1 MSIVLIPVVLCAAY
15 LVMVSIC
22 VSERM
27 TPQTN
32 HFVRATVVL
41 IGGAGFWAL
50 CKAVVFG
57 WGSSP
62 QELLQGVVVV
72 ALAAVIYRV
81 KFNTGGEQIHSL
93 RSTKLRQGR

>member
-32 HFVRATVVL
+32 HFVRVAVVL

-62 QELLQGVVVV
+62 EELLQGVVVV
-72 ALAAVIYRV
+72 ALAGVIYRV
-81 KFNTGGEQIHSL
+81 RFNTGGERIHSL
-93 RSTKLRQGR
+93 RNAKVRQGR

>member
-50 CKAVVFG
+50 CKAVGYG

-62 QELLQGVVVV
+62 VELLQGVGIV
-72 ALAAVIYRV
+72 ALALVIYRV
-81 KFNTGGEQIHSL
+81 KFNTGGERIHSL
-93 RSTKLRQGR
+93 RNAKVRQGR

>member
-50 CKAVVFG
+50 CKAIVFG

-62 QELLQGVVVV
+62 QELLQGVFVVT
-72 ALAAVIYRV
+72 LAIIICRV
-81 KFNTGGEQIHSL
+81 RFNTGSEQRHSL
-93 RSTKLRQGR
+93 RNAKVRQGR

>member
-32 HFVRATVVL
+32 HFVRGTVVM

-50 CKAVVFG
+50 CKAVGYG

-62 QELLQGVVVV
+62 VELLQGVGIVLL
-72 ALAAVIYRV
+72 ALVICKI
-81 KFNTGGEQIHSL
+81 KFNTGGERVSSM
-93 RSTKLRQGR
+93 RNAKVRQGR